1 MHTTIIKHLRTTPLS
16 LAELQTLTQVS
27 LPTLRKAVQ
36 DLIDAQWIRV
46 VGQAQTAG
54 GRPAMLYGLDDR
66 LHITVG
72 VHLQLPG
79 MRLIASDLTGAVL
92 DEYVII
98 HTEAPRPDDAVQSI
112 AEYVAHVRQALP
124 QRNILGIGIA
134 TPGFIDPESGDIIS
148 IVRVP
153 GWHNFPICA
162 RLQAL
167 LNIPARI
174 ANDVDCMAFAEIQ
187 HSNLAFDRN
196 LTYVGF
202 DEGVKI
208 SMFLNGELYKGLF
221 GNAGLIQGSLIHVT
235 GASDQHE
242 LQQALTIKGVNAL
255 VDQQIAALSGSARAP
270 YTRILAEG
278 DLRRRFQLIL
288 EAADEG
294 LPACAEVVRLMCAVL
309 ASALANII
317 FIVQPDILILG
328 GVLSTMPT
336 SLYAGL
342 EAAIR
347 SYLPSLLTNSLII
360 QQAKLSSANRAAMGA
375 THHFLQHVR
384 IPQPERK
391 NSSGQVPKFL

>member
-1 MHTTIIKHLRTTPLS
+1 MHATIIKHLRVSPLS
-16 LAELQTLTQVS
+16 LAELQLLTQVS

-36 DLIDAQWIRV
+36 ELIEAQWVRV

-92 DEYVII
+92 DEYVIL
-98 HTEAPRPDDAVQSI
+98 HAEVPRPDDAVQSI

-124 QRNILGIGIA
+124 RRNILGVGIA
-134 TPGFIDPESGDIIS
+134 TPGFIDPETGDIIS

-162 RLQAL
+162 RLQAM
-167 LNIPARI
+167 LNLPARI

-187 HSNLAFDRN
+187 YANMSFDRN
-196 LTYVGF
+196 LAYVGF
-202 DEGVKI
+202 DEGVKV

-221 GNAGLIQGSLIHVT
+221 GNAGLIQGRLIHVA
-235 GASDQHE
+235 GVADQGE
-242 LQQALTIKGVNAL
+242 LQQVLTIKGVNAL
-255 VDQQIAALSGSARAP
+255 FDRHIAALNGGAQTPYAR
-270 YTRILAEG
+270 IMAET
-278 DLRRRFQLIL
+278 DQRRRFQFIL

-309 ASALANII
+309 APALANII

-328 GVLSTMPT
+328 GVLSTMPVA
-336 SLYAGL
+336 LYGGL

-375 THHFLQHVR
+375 THHFLQNVR
-384 IPQPERK
+384 ILEPERK
-391 NSSGQVPKFL
+391 NSS